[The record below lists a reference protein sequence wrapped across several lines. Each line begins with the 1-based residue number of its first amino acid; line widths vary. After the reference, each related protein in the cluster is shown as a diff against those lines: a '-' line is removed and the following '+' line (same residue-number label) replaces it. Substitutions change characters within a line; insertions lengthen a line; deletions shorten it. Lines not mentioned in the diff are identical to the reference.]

1 MKKTNKRNIIT
12 FTIIFIITCII
23 FIPFLVGHYAT
34 DTYNIT
40 NIGYKE
46 YAIKWSLKDGRVF
59 MTIIALLAN
68 VVSMPI
74 EAYTFITL
82 FIALIIS
89 NISVITLKN
98 IIEKYKKPQNWIQ
111 EATLTTISYITIFN
125 FMYLENMYF
134 VESIAMAISVLL
146 FMISANIIVEKN
158 RNYIVKSLMLT
169 ILGVLC
175 YQGTIGMIFA
185 FTMLF
190 TILKNKN
197 NAKQMLFDLIK
208 CGVIALIAV
217 FINIIVVKIV
227 GNCLNIKQNRLG
239 KSSNI
244 LNNINRIIITLPYI
258 LKSTCNLFP
267 KNMFLIFLSILTI
280 ILVIYHE
287 RYSEEK
293 DCILY
298 KYILIITMAIAASCI
313 TYILTLTS
321 FYTGRLRNSLGA
333 LIGIIFI
340 FLFVE
345 TSIFEKDAKAKVL
358 KVSTYI
364 ILIFFVLTNII
375 NYEYIMLK
383 HRSVNMIE
391 KQQAQEIGEYI
402 KRYERDTGI
411 NVTKIIKLPPANIV
425 YGEDENDITRN
436 ALKTNWA
443 VDGVINFYTKK
454 NLETVNLTEENAKK
468 YKENGNNQLEYQC
481 IDDVFYIKIY
491 CF

>member
-1 MKKTNKRNIIT
+1 MKKINKRNIIT

-34 DTYNIT
+34 DTYNIA

-59 MTIIALLAN
+59 MALIALLAN
-68 VVSMPI
+68 VINLPI
-74 EAYTFITL
+74 EGYTFITL

-98 IIEKYKKPQNWIQ
+98 IIEKYKKTENTVQDI
-111 EATLTTISYITIFN
+111 TITIMSYITIFN

-158 RNYIVKSLMLT
+158 RNYIIKSLMLT

-185 FTMLF
+185 FIMLF
-190 TILKNKN
+190 TILKNQN
-197 NAKQMLFDLIK
+197 NAKQILIDLIK

-244 LNNINRIIITLPYI
+244 LNNIKRIIITLPYI

-280 ILVIYHE
+280 ILVIYHK

-333 LIGIIFI
+333 LIGMIFI

-345 TSIFEKDAKAKVL
+345 TSIFEKDAKAKAL

-364 ILIFFVLTNII
+364 ILIFFVLANII

-402 KRYERDTGI
+402 KQYERDTGI
-411 NVTKIIKLPPANIV
+411 NVTKIIKLPPANII

-481 IDDVFYIKIY
+481 IEDVFYIKIY

>member
-12 FTIIFIITCII
+12 YTIIFIITCII

-98 IIEKYKKPQNWIQ
+98 IIEKYKKTENTVQDI
-111 EATLTTISYITIFN
+111 TITIMSYITIFN

-244 LNNINRIIITLPYI
+244 LNNIKRIIITLPYI

-321 FYTGRLRNSLGA
+321 FYTGRLRNSMGA

-402 KRYERDTGI
+402 KQYEKDTGI

>member
-1 MKKTNKRNIIT
+1 MKKINKRNIIT
-12 FTIIFIITCII
+12 YTIIFIITCII

-68 VVSMPI
+68 MVNLPI
-74 EAYTFITL
+74 EAYIFITL

-89 NISVITLKN
+89 NISVLVLKN

-111 EATLTTISYITIFN
+111 EVTLTIISYITIFN

-185 FTMLF
+185 FIMLF

-197 NAKQMLFDLIK
+197 NLKQILVDLIK

-244 LNNINRIIITLPYI
+244 LNNIKRIIVTLPYI
-258 LKSTCNLFP
+258 LQNTCNLFP
-267 KNMFLIFLSILTI
+267 KNMFLIFLSVLTI

-287 RYSEEK
+287 RYLKEENG
-293 DCILY
+293 ILY
-298 KYILIITMAIAASCI
+298 KYVLIVVMAIAGSCI

-321 FYTGRLRNSLGA
+321 FYTGRLRNSIGD
-333 LIGIIFI
+333 LIGIILI

-345 TSIFEKDAKAKVL
+345 TSIFEKDAKEKVL

-402 KRYERDTGI
+402 KQYERDTGI
-411 NVTKIIKLPPANIV
+411 DVTKIIKLPPANII

>member
-1 MKKTNKRNIIT
+1 MKKINKRNIIT

-34 DTYNIT
+34 DTYNIA

-59 MTIIALLAN
+59 MAIIALLAN
-68 VVSMPI
+68 MANLPI

-82 FIALIIS
+82 FVALIIS
-89 NISVITLKN
+89 NISVIVLKN

-111 EATLTTISYITIFN
+111 EDTLTTISYITIFN

-185 FTMLF
+185 FIMLF

-197 NAKQMLFDLIK
+197 NAKQILIDLIK

-217 FINIIVVKIV
+217 FINIVVVKIV

-239 KSSNI
+239 SISKIFKNMR
-244 LNNINRIIITLPYI
+244 RIILTLPSI
-258 LKSTCNLFP
+258 LQNACNLFP

-287 RYSEEK
+287 KYSKEK
-293 DCILY
+293 KSILY
-298 KYILIITMAIAASCI
+298 KYLLIVFMAIAGSCI

-321 FYTGRLRNSLGA
+321 FYTGRLRNSIGA

-345 TSIFEKDAKAKVL
+345 TSIFEKDAKEKVL

-402 KRYERDTGI
+402 KQYERDTGI
-411 NVTKIIKLPPANIV
+411 DVTKIIKLPPANII

-454 NLETVNLTEENAKK
+454 NLETVKLTEENAKK

-481 IDDVFYIKIY
+481 IEDIFYIKIY